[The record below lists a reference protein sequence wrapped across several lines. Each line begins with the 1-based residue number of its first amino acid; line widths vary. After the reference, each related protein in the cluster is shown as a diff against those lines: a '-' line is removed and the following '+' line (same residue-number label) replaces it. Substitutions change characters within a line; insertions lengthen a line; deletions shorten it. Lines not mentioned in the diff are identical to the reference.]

1 MSGCYGISS
10 VRESNETG
18 SDHSDPRRR
27 GFFAMRVAVY
37 VPLVWPLLGG
47 GLGAPGVTEPSAA

>member
-1 MSGCYGISS
+1 
-10 VRESNETG
+10 
-18 SDHSDPRRR
+18 
-27 GFFAMRVAVY
+27 MRVAVY